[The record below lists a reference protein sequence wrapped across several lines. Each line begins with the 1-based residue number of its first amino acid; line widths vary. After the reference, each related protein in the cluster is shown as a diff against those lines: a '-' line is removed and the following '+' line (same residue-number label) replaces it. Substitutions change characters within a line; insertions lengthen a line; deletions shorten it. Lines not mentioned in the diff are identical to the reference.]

1 MRLTALTVSGF
12 KNLKDVSLH
21 PDAHYNV
28 IVGENAQGKTNLL
41 EAIWILSGCRSF
53 RGTRERDY
61 LCFADSGPMQ
71 IQAAFDDGRR
81 VQTIT
86 CTMQPSAGKEKRFL
100 LNGIPVTS
108 TGSLFDL
115 FHCVAFTP
123 EDLALINE
131 GPEVRRNFVDLC
143 YSQLTPRAVGA
154 VRRYQMILQQ
164 RNAVLKQALPAA
176 AAQAYLDV
184 WDRQLAKT
192 GAYLTVQRSC
202 YLQQLAAVCTELYGA
217 ISAQQEAV
225 TLRYQ
230 ANVFGRDPDFSDCT
244 EEQLVAQY
252 YEKLV
257 RAREEDRALGF
268 TTCGVHRDEMQ
279 ILING
284 VSAREFGSQGQKKSL
299 ALTLRLAH
307 AQIYA
312 RKWKQTPLI
321 LLDDVMGE
329 LDQNR
334 QQVVYTIV
342 KDMQVFL
349 TTCHVETL
357 IPQWAGQQ
365 ILLKAGRIC
374 PD

>member
-192 GAYLTVQRSC
+192 GAYLTVQRSR

-230 ANVFGRDPDFSDCT
+230 ANVFVRDPDFSDCT

-252 YEKLV
+252 Y
-257 RAREEDRALGF
+257 
-268 TTCGVHRDEMQ
+268 
-279 ILING
+279 
-284 VSAREFGSQGQKKSL
+284 
-299 ALTLRLAH
+299 
-307 AQIYA
+307 
-312 RKWKQTPLI
+312 
-321 LLDDVMGE
+321 
-329 LDQNR
+329 
-334 QQVVYTIV
+334 
-342 KDMQVFL
+342 
-349 TTCHVETL
+349 
-357 IPQWAGQQ
+357 
-365 ILLKAGRIC
+365 
-374 PD
+374 

>member
-21 PDAHYNV
+21 PDAYYNV
-28 IVGENAQGKTNLL
+28 IVGENAQGKANLL

-100 LNGIPVTS
+100 LNGTPVTS
-108 TGSLFDL
+108 TCSLFDL

-192 GAYLTVQRSC
+192 GAYLTVQRSR

-244 EEQLVAQY
+244 EEQLAAQY

>member
-1 MRLTALTVSGF
+1 MALTVSGF

-81 VQTIT
+81 IQTIT

-100 LNGIPVTS
+100 LNDIPVTS

-192 GAYLTVQRSC
+192 GAYLTVQRSR

-244 EEQLVAQY
+244 EEQLAAQY

-268 TTCGVHRDEMQ
+268 TTCGVHRDEVQ

>member
-21 PDAHYNV
+21 PDAQYNV

-192 GAYLTVQRSC
+192 GAYLTVQRSR

-244 EEQLVAQY
+244 EEQLAAQY

>member
-192 GAYLTVQRSC
+192 GAYLTVQRSR

-225 TLRYQ
+225 MLRYQ

>member
-53 RGTRERDY
+53 RGTRARDS

-192 GAYLTVQRSC
+192 GAYLTVQRSR

-230 ANVFGRDPDFSDCT
+230 ANVFVRDPDFSDCT

-252 YEKLV
+252 Y
-257 RAREEDRALGF
+257 
-268 TTCGVHRDEMQ
+268 
-279 ILING
+279 
-284 VSAREFGSQGQKKSL
+284 
-299 ALTLRLAH
+299 
-307 AQIYA
+307 
-312 RKWKQTPLI
+312 
-321 LLDDVMGE
+321 
-329 LDQNR
+329 
-334 QQVVYTIV
+334 
-342 KDMQVFL
+342 
-349 TTCHVETL
+349 
-357 IPQWAGQQ
+357 
-365 ILLKAGRIC
+365 
-374 PD
+374 

>member
-86 CTMQPSAGKEKRFL
+86 CTMQPFAGKEKRFL

-192 GAYLTVQRSC
+192 GAYLTVQRSR

-244 EEQLVAQY
+244 EEQLAAQY

>member
-192 GAYLTVQRSC
+192 GAYLTVQRSR

-244 EEQLVAQY
+244 EEQLAAQY

-299 ALTLRLAH
+299 ALALRLAH

>member
-1 MRLTALTVSGF
+1 M
-12 KNLKDVSLH
+12 
-21 PDAHYNV
+21 
-28 IVGENAQGKTNLL
+28 
-41 EAIWILSGCRSF
+41 
-53 RGTRERDY
+53 
-61 LCFADSGPMQ
+61 
-71 IQAAFDDGRR
+71 
-81 VQTIT
+81 
-86 CTMQPSAGKEKRFL
+86 
-100 LNGIPVTS
+100 
-108 TGSLFDL
+108 
-115 FHCVAFTP
+115 
-123 EDLALINE
+123 
-131 GPEVRRNFVDLC
+131 
-143 YSQLTPRAVGA
+143 
-154 VRRYQMILQQ
+154 
-164 RNAVLKQALPAA
+164 
-176 AAQAYLDV
+176 
-184 WDRQLAKT
+184 
-192 GAYLTVQRSC
+192 QRSR

-244 EEQLVAQY
+244 EEQLAAQY
-252 YEKLV
+252 FEKLV

>member
-1 MRLTALTVSGF
+1 MIVRKIALNGWRNYEFAAAEFSSGT
-12 KNLKDVSLH
+12 
-21 PDAHYNV
+21 NV
-28 IVGENAQGKTNLL
+28 ITGENAQGKTNLL

-192 GAYLTVQRSC
+192 GAYLTVQRSR

-244 EEQLVAQY
+244 EEQLAAQY

>member
-164 RNAVLKQALPAA
+164 RNAVLKQALPAS

-192 GAYLTVQRSC
+192 GAYLTVQRSR

>member
-28 IVGENAQGKTNLL
+28 IVGENAQGKTNVL
-41 EAIWILSGCRSF
+41 ESIWILSGCRSF

-192 GAYLTVQRSC
+192 GAYLTVQRSR

-244 EEQLVAQY
+244 EEQLAAQY

>member
-192 GAYLTVQRSC
+192 GAYLTVQRSR

-244 EEQLVAQY
+244 EEQLAAQY

-365 ILLKAGRIC
+365 ILLKSGRIC

>member
-192 GAYLTVQRSC
+192 GAYLTVQRSR

-244 EEQLVAQY
+244 EEQLVARY

>member
-21 PDAHYNV
+21 PDTHYNV

-164 RNAVLKQALPAA
+164 RNAVLKQALPAS

-192 GAYLTVQRSC
+192 GAYLTVQRSR

>member
-192 GAYLTVQRSC
+192 GAYLTVQRSR

>member
-21 PDAHYNV
+21 PDTHYNV

-192 GAYLTVQRSC
+192 GAYLTVQRSR